1 MQAPALERPNSASW
15 STSFITRLHRYKTL
29 LLRRWW
35 IPLLTICLG
44 LFVEAWI
51 IYQTPPSFLSQG
63 KMILAG
69 KLNIAQ
75 GAVYSE
81 DSQNFYGT
89 QIQLMQGSEV
99 KRSAEA
105 LVRSTHPEMQPVK
118 VDITVIQKPR
128 TSIFDLQAIGS
139 TGDYTQAYLNAV
151 MQKYLDFKKGM
162 REDQGHTITT
172 GITEQ
177 LIQTEKE
184 LRNAEDEMLEFQKQ
198 NNIGFIQEE
207 GNSAAAYLVKLNR
220 EYAGLK
226 TQYELLTLLDL
237 DQNLDR
243 AQNNKGEAAASA
255 ENNED
260 KGLPFSDIGPESD
273 YLKAKQEVQLL
284 KAERDTLSKDLRP
297 KHPKI
302 LKLNDDIDKEEK
314 LIQVFRQDTV
324 EKLETRRK
332 SIGKQMENLQ
342 SNIKEWEAKAL
353 DLSQRLAQFNR
364 VKGKVDRLKMLY
376 DRLTNNLKEVDVS
389 QVVDS
394 ADQVS
399 IMEMGSP
406 PVSVRPG
413 LLKGLLVGLGCGA
426 VAGIAILLLLDR
438 IDDRMSSFGEFQHHF
453 SENVLGQI
461 PKEKVKGKVTLL
473 QADDARHIFS
483 ESYRNVRSSIFFM
496 PYEGPRP
503 KTILITSAV
512 PNEGK
517 STISSNLAIT
527 LALSGAR
534 TLLIDADLRRGTI
547 REVFGLS
554 SKIGFS
560 DVLKQEVNW
569 KDVVVPTA
577 YPSLFILP
585 RGKTLSQPSEH
596 LLRESTD
603 ALIKEIYKHYDYVI
617 IDSSPVLAADD
628 TTSFAPKID
637 ATLFVVRLGYTS
649 ARLTRKAL
657 ELLYSRQVNVPG
669 VILNF
674 VDTSLPEYY
683 YYQYSEY
690 YNTPP
695 TPPATGEGEAAAALR
710 REQPKQV
717 QPS

>member
-1 MQAPALERPNSASW
+1 MQVPALERPTGASW

-29 LLRRWW
+29 LMRRWW

-118 VDITVIQKPR
+118 VDIAVIQKPR

-207 GNSAAAYLVKLNR
+207 GNSAAGYLVRLNR

-243 AQNNKGEAAASA
+243 AQSNKGDVPSGT

-302 LKLNDDIDKEEK
+302 
-314 LIQVFRQDTV
+314 
-324 EKLETRRK
+324 
-332 SIGKQMENLQ
+332 
-342 SNIKEWEAKAL
+342 
-353 DLSQRLAQFNR
+353 
-364 VKGKVDRLKMLY
+364 
-376 DRLTNNLKEVDVS
+376 
-389 QVVDS
+389 
-394 ADQVS
+394 
-399 IMEMGSP
+399 
-406 PVSVRPG
+406 
-413 LLKGLLVGLGCGA
+413 
-426 VAGIAILLLLDR
+426 
-438 IDDRMSSFGEFQHHF
+438 
-453 SENVLGQI
+453 
-461 PKEKVKGKVTLL
+461 
-473 QADDARHIFS
+473 
-483 ESYRNVRSSIFFM
+483 
-496 PYEGPRP
+496 
-503 KTILITSAV
+503 
-512 PNEGK
+512 
-517 STISSNLAIT
+517 
-527 LALSGAR
+527 
-534 TLLIDADLRRGTI
+534 
-547 REVFGLS
+547 
-554 SKIGFS
+554 
-560 DVLKQEVNW
+560 
-569 KDVVVPTA
+569 
-577 YPSLFILP
+577 
-585 RGKTLSQPSEH
+585 
-596 LLRESTD
+596 
-603 ALIKEIYKHYDYVI
+603 
-617 IDSSPVLAADD
+617 
-628 TTSFAPKID
+628 
-637 ATLFVVRLGYTS
+637 
-649 ARLTRKAL
+649 
-657 ELLYSRQVNVPG
+657 
-669 VILNF
+669 
-674 VDTSLPEYY
+674 
-683 YYQYSEY
+683 
-690 YNTPP
+690 
-695 TPPATGEGEAAAALR
+695 
-710 REQPKQV
+710 
-717 QPS
+717 